1 MNKYATNVTME
12 ENCSITYIVKQIKP
26 GTRVLEF
33 GPATGYMTKY
43 MKEVLKCEVYIV
55 EIDGE
60 AYENACVYS
69 KGGICGNIEDYEWV
83 ELFADLKFDYITFS
97 DVLEHLTDPWRV
109 LKIASKFLK
118 EDGKVLISIPNIA
131 HNAVLIDLFN
141 NKFEYRRTGI
151 LDNTHLRFFTH
162 DSAVRMFEQNDL
174 EVEEEDAVI
183 FGLEYAGLENSEKDI
198 HPDVWRALQL
208 RKYGFVNQFLFTLR
222 RKQENAADVR
232 IAYKPMLS
240 VEAVLYY
247 SEGNGYDESRKLIE
261 VTSFDGNNF
270 KTSFAIPKDKNIDK
284 IRIDLINSPGL
295 IQKLKINSD
304 AEILS
309 INTIGGEIK
318 EDVYY
323 FYEGKT
329 GLEIEYA
336 QGENIGQ
343 IEIFGEFFLLT
354 QEDLVKHVQQAES
367 KILAKTGELEQRVF
381 KLNEEKE
388 LVLRTITEREQAYQI
403 QLGQLEVG
411 YNAQLKQLDNEHDA
425 KEKQLAIEY
434 DNMSKALE
442 NEKNQV
448 IMQCEEEI
456 RKHEKQLADC
466 HKELAAT
473 NEFLAKISEN
483 WWFKLFGR
491 EIYKT
496 FQSMKENENKD

>member
-1 MNKYATNVTME
+1 MNKYDTNVTME
-12 ENCSITYIVKQIKP
+12 RNSSLTYIVKQIKP

-55 EIDGE
+55 EIDEE
-60 AYENACVYS
+60 AYEKARVYG
-69 KGGICGNIEDYEWV
+69 KGGLCGNIEDYKWV
-83 ELFADLKFDYITFS
+83 ELFADLKFDYITFA

-109 LKIASKFLK
+109 LKSASKFLK

-183 FGLEYAGLENSEKDI
+183 FGLQYAGLENSEKDV
-198 HPDVWRALQL
+198 HPDVWKALQL

-222 RKQENAADVR
+222 KKQENAADV
-232 IAYKPMLS
+232 IAASKPMLS
-240 VEAVLYY
+240 VDAALYY
-247 SEGNGYDESRKLIE
+247 SDGSGYDESRKVIELI
-261 VTSFDGNNF
+261 SFDGNDF
-270 KTSFAIPKDKNIDK
+270 KTSFTIPEGINVDK
-284 IRIDLINSPGL
+284 IRIDLINSSGL
-295 IQKLKINSD
+295 IQNLKIHSN

-309 INTIGGEIK
+309 INAIGGEIK
-318 EDVYY
+318 ENVYY

-343 IEIFGEFFLLT
+343 IEISGTFFLLT
-354 QEDLVKHVQQAES
+354 QEDLVKRIQQTEAEM
-367 KILAKTGELEQRVF
+367 LAKTGESEQRLCE
-381 KLNEEKE
+381 LNEEKE
-388 LVLRTITEREQAYQI
+388 LVLRTMAEREQAYQT
-403 QLGQLEVG
+403 QLEQ
-411 YNAQLKQLDNEHDA
+411 QLEQ
-425 KEKQLAIEY
+425 Y
-434 DNMSKALE
+434 DNMLKALE

-448 IMQCEEEI
+448 IMQREEEI
-456 RKHEKQLADC
+456 REHKKQLAV
-466 HKELAAT
+466 T
-473 NEFLAKISEN
+473 NEFLAKIFNN
-483 WWFKLFGR
+483 WWFKLFGK